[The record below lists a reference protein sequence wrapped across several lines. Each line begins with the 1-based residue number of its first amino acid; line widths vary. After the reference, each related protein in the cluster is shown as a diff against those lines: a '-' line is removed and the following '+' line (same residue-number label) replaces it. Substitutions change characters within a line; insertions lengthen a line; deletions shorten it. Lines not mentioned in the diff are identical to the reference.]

1 MQGSFNHKQTSL
13 NTDWGTV
20 LDPGPDE
27 NAIAEYRNRQEVAR
41 LNQVRASR
49 YAAAQDGAGGGA
61 APAPAAGGGD
71 GAPAAAGPA
80 PPPPVQSIAPPQAN
94 STVFQ
99 VKTHQVYVL
108 TKAVNN
114 EAPFLGI
121 RKGVYGHYLVPYEE
135 FQANGKTQAKP
146 YREQPLANSPSS
158 IKPKGPPGTI
168 EGDQR
173 PPPSPEFC
181 EEGTHYVCPD
191 TPHHSPY
198 WEVGL
203 NVLRSLLE
211 NAEALDLA
219 FAQRMQ
225 GLSNV
230 TRIVVWDCLDPDYDP
245 TDRKPVMQ
253 QFMAKYL
260 DRFYTRMQPG
270 NIPDVLDLSEEALHK
285 HKTFCKAWV
294 KKHYCTLT
302 PNITGP
308 AEALANEFFPYLQG
322 QMPRDNRL
330 TRLDLARILM
340 RHEDFSAEFAIC
352 LHYYSMN
359 LEHSRSARNASYKQ
373 MSSVTGAKIWS
384 YNQLGNLLGEKA
396 ATLNS
401 IFRRLN
407 DPVQAAFDPL
417 LVDWY
422 GILGQIP
429 QVHKYF
435 DDDAAQQ
442 AGIGRLP
449 RSSGAGQVPPWR
461 VGRSG

>member
-1 MQGSFNHKQTSL
+1 MQGSFNQQQTTGL
-13 NTDWGTV
+13 GTDWGSV

-27 NAIAEYRNRQEVAR
+27 AALVVYHDRQETAR
-41 LNQVRASR
+41 LNQVRAAR
-49 YAAAQDGAGGGA
+49 QAADG
-61 APAPAAGGGD
+61 
-71 GAPAAAGPA
+71 AAGPA
-80 PPPPVQSIAPPQAN
+80 APVPPAQALTPPQAG
-94 STVFQ
+94 STSFVNRAI
-99 VKTHQVYVL
+99 TVYVL
-108 TKAVNN
+108 TQAVNK
-114 EAPFLGI
+114 EAPFVAPRQGM
-121 RKGVYGHYLVPYEE
+121 YGHYLVTYEK
-135 FQANGKTQAKP
+135 FQDGADGERARP
-146 YREQPLANSPSS
+146 YREQTPAAPPYP
-158 IKPKGPPGTI
+158 IKGKGPPGTV
-168 EGDQR
+168 EGDAR
-173 PPPSPEFC
+173 PKPSAGYC

-191 TPHHSPY
+191 TGHMSAY
-198 WEVGL
+198 CEIGQDA
-203 NVLRSLLE
+203 LRKLLE
-211 NAEALDLA
+211 HVEALDLA

-230 TRIVVWDCLDPDYDP
+230 TRTVVWDCLDPDYDP

-253 QFMAKYL
+253 QFMAKYME
-260 DRFYTRMQPG
+260 RFYTRMQPG
-270 NIPDVLDLSEEALHK
+270 NVPDVLELSEEALHK
-285 HKTFCKAWV
+285 HKAFCKTWV

-322 QMPRDNRL
+322 QMPRDHKLN
-330 TRLDLARILM
+330 RLDLARILM

-384 YNQLGNLLGEKA
+384 YNRLGNLLGEKT
-396 ATLNS
+396 ATLNA
-401 IFRRLN
+401 IFRSMNNPLA
-407 DPVQAAFDPL
+407 AAFNPL
-417 LVDWY
+417 LLDWY

-435 DDDAAQQ
+435 DDDAAQH
-442 AGIGRLP
+442 AGANRIA